1 MKIFSSTKFILLNS
15 FFTRTEMAPTLWDL
29 IWILPIPELWRRMWS
44 KIPILK
50 SMLESSVLLVWCG
63 DARILLAEFHWKVAP
78 GPGFDWWLLQLLRL
92 SLPPLFWLFPQKRP
106 SFMLKLC
113 VLFVP
118 YLGYSTGERVF
129 TGIRWVCIFPWPEV
143 WLYCFVPYMDF
154 LLVIWYFPRLG
165 MCCMVCWSVA
175 WFHCLLRGLGLEGWP
190 LVHLVYLVGWDFHLG
205 FSWCDSWCAGTW
217 DAYVIRGACW
227 MLLYC
232 LCAVRV

>member
-1 MKIFSSTKFILLNS
+1 MEIINCLPYWNRYKKLLPYWVVAFWGCYIIARWVPLKGRS
-15 FFTRTEMAPTLWDL
+15 EDL
-29 IWILPIPELWRRMWS
+29 AFDCRL
-44 KIPILK
+44 
-50 SMLESSVLLVWCG
+50 MLV
-63 DARILLAEFHWKVAP
+63 
-78 GPGFDWWLLQLLRL
+78 LRL
-92 SLPPLFWLFPQKRP
+92 PLPLLFWLFPQKRP

-190 LVHLVYLVGWDFHLG
+190 LVHLVYLVGWKFHLG
-205 FSWCDSWCAGTW
+205 FSCCDSV
-217 DAYVIRGACW
+217 YVIASAG
-227 MLLYC
+227 MLVCVVLTSCVIY
-232 LCAVRV
+232 AK